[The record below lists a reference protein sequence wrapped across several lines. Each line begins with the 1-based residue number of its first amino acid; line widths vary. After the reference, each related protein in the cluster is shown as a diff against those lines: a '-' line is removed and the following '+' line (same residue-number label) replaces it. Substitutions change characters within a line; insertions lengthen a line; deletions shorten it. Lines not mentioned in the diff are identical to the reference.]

1 MNRILGLSQD
11 TGNYRRLRRA
21 TEIAERDRGYQTYNN
36 GWDNLAVITKAQE
49 RAINSR
55 VTHQGR
61 KNALNRAASGSV
73 G

>member
-36 GWDNLAVITKAQE
+36 GINNLAVITRGQE
-49 RAINSR
+49 RVINSR
-55 VTHQGR
+55 ITFQGK